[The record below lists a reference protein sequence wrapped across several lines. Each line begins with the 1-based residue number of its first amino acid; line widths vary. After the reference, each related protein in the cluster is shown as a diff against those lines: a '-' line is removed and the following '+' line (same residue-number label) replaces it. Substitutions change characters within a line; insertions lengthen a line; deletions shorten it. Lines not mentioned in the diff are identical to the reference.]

1 MRAPFAETAIFFR
14 PAPKSSGGVA
24 GLPHL
29 DQTSPPRH
37 TTDPNQRPP
46 RNLGNHHG
54 GTDCNDS
61 PRLPAMG
68 SAKLGLLSRAS
79 SRSSTGLSRGTQ
91 AHRCFPSARRR
102 HSRRS
107 DEDKAT
113 GAGCRPCNDTRLCR
127 PTPCDGGSCRGRR
140 RSLDTRG
147 PYAEGKRLDWSHQH
161 FPPGGAA
168 VQRKAG
174 GATHQFR

>member
-61 PRLPAMG
+61 PRLSDRVHVAQEEDDRYRWG
-68 SAKLGLLSRAS
+68 RCLGCQRGNAAAGCGDHGHLAAHQIGRKRRQAIILIFGPPVFEIGKSNVYSRA
-79 SRSSTGLSRGTQ
+79 R
-91 AHRCFPSARRR
+91 
-102 HSRRS
+102 
-107 DEDKAT
+107 
-113 GAGCRPCNDTRLCR
+113 
-127 PTPCDGGSCRGRR
+127 
-140 RSLDTRG
+140 
-147 PYAEGKRLDWSHQH
+147 SHQMCY
-161 FPPGGAA
+161 
-168 VQRKAG
+168 RRDRM
-174 GATHQFR
+174 TR

>member
-61 PRLPAMG
+61 PRLPAMR

-79 SRSSTGLSRGTQ
+79 SRSFCTAAVGACPPHNGV
-91 AHRCFPSARRR
+91 RRR
-102 HSRRS
+102 WWITVSVKLGKARSEHNESAVPLIAEVIGSPSHFRLVPLAAIGKFTRSPRRQ
-107 DEDKAT
+107 
-113 GAGCRPCNDTRLCR
+113 
-127 PTPCDGGSCRGRR
+127 RR
-140 RSLDTRG
+140 AVS
-147 PYAEGKRLDWSHQH
+147 AEYLHQA
-161 FPPGGAA
+161 FS
-168 VQRKAG
+168 QS
-174 GATHQFR
+174 

>member
-61 PRLPAMG
+61 PQVGAIPVFDRLREQRVVVACCAHVNLRRG
-68 SAKLGLLSRAS
+68 AS
-79 SRSSTGLSRGTQ
+79 IESKKNMLRVWHGI
-91 AHRCFPSARRR
+91 
-102 HSRRS
+102 
-107 DEDKAT
+107 D
-113 GAGCRPCNDTRLCR
+113 
-127 PTPCDGGSCRGRR
+127 
-140 RSLDTRG
+140 
-147 PYAEGKRLDWSHQH
+147 
-161 FPPGGAA
+161 
-168 VQRKAG
+168 
-174 GATHQFR
+174 